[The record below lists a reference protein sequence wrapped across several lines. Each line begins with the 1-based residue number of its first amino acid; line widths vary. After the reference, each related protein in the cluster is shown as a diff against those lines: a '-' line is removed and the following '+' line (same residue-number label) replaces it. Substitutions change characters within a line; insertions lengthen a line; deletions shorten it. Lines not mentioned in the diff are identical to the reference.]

1 MDRTAEEPRRRAR
14 STSRPDRGWALA
26 AVAVPL
32 IAVFLGGATAK
43 WAEGIALIL
52 VALLVLA
59 KPPRFSLGPIAD
71 TAAVVLLISACIA
84 FLPARWFF
92 EPAWRAA
99 LVNDFN
105 VTLATTLSPQPW
117 ATFECLISV
126 LGGLTWLYYIAG
138 LQTEPRDMR
147 AQLRLFAGGV
157 IALALLFIA
166 LRAMHIAPRFWHN
179 ERNFGP
185 FPNRNQTADFLA
197 LGGVVLLACASDD
210 IRNRSYRAIV
220 WIGGVIVVT
229 AAIVINYSRA
239 GILLFV
245 AGSAVWLGLMA
256 LRKGSAARF
265 AVGISVLLALLA
277 VLLLFGGETLERF
290 HLRGAG
296 SGMSQDFRWL
306 IFKDA
311 FDLIRA
317 SPWCGV
323 GLGNFEPVFAI
334 FRTASAG
341 DTRAHHPES
350 DWLWLWSELG
360 WVAFAAAVVGAI
372 VLIWRV
378 FPRRDVRNFRLHL
391 AGAVASLLFAA
402 HGLFDVSAHRVG
414 TAMSAVFLFGVAL
427 PRPQRVASR
436 VMPLL
441 ARLVAV
447 AVLVGAATWS
457 VSTLRKQPVPGSLG
471 AEMLRD
477 QAVLANRSRSFADAA
492 ALATRALGWTPL
504 DWQLYFV
511 RGVAEANQRRIEI
524 ALGDFRRARYLEPN
538 AYEVPLEEGK
548 LWAAIAPRLAVN
560 AWREALRR
568 AGADR
573 AEAYAQMLRHAEK
586 ANPDLL
592 APLEQ
597 LSRAHRE
604 LVFIYL
610 SRLHGD
616 EFNLAIAHL
625 LARDPDLGTLNS
637 DQRTQLIALWTERG
651 DLEKLSALVEQH
663 PDWLPAASTGLAKY
677 KADHGDFH
685 GAVDLAM
692 RFGRRPTLPQISTR
706 NDVADLQKTVAADPG
721 NYAAGYALY
730 RYFREQH
737 RVDDALEV
745 IRHFT
750 ALPRP
755 PSYFYFLEAE
765 CWSDRGDWQRAWNAY
780 QKFENAI
787 RR

>member
-1 MDRTAEEPRRRAR
+1 MEKTPEEPARRVRKSNDAPNRA
-14 STSRPDRGWALA
+14 AIA

-32 IAVFLGGATAK
+32 IAVLLGGATGK
-43 WAEGIALIL
+43 WAEGIVLMLIALF
-52 VALLVLA
+52 VLA
-59 KPPRFSLGPIAD
+59 KPPRASFGPAVD
-71 TAAVVLLISACIA
+71 AVVVVLLISASVA
-84 FLPARWFF
+84 FLPERWFF
-92 EPAWRAA
+92 EPGWRAA
-99 LVNDFN
+99 LRNDFS
-105 VTLATTLSPQPW
+105 VALPGTLSPQPW
-117 ATFECLISV
+117 VTLQCLVSF
-126 LGGLTWLYYIAG
+126 LGAIAWLYFVCG
-138 LQTEPRDMR
+138 LETEPREMR
-147 AQLRLFAGGV
+147 AQLRLFAAGV

-166 LRAMHIAPRFWHN
+166 LRGLHVAPRFWHN
-179 ERNFGP
+179 ERGFGP

-197 LGGVVLLACASDD
+197 LGAIVVLACASDD
-210 IRNRSYRAIV
+210 IRNRSYRAV
-220 WIGGVIVVT
+220 FWIGGLIIVI

-239 GILLFV
+239 GILLLV
-245 AGSAVWLGLMA
+245 AGSTVWLGLMA

-265 AVGISVLLALLA
+265 AAGISVLLALLA

-317 SPWCGV
+317 SPWCGI
-323 GLGNFEPVFAI
+323 GLGNFEPIFAI

-360 WVAFAAAVVGAI
+360 WLALLAAVIGAI
-372 VLIWRV
+372 VLIWRA
-378 FPRRDVRNFRLHL
+378 FPRRDVRNFRLYL
-391 AGAVASLLFAA
+391 AGAIASLLFAVHA
-402 HGLFDVSAHRVG
+402 VFDVSAHRIG
-414 TAMSAVFLFGVAL
+414 TAISALFLFGVVL
-427 PRPQRVASR
+427 PRPLRAGSR
-436 VMPLL
+436 ITPFIARAIALVLL
-441 ARLVAV
+441 IA
-447 AVLVGAATWS
+447 GATWTFS
-457 VSTLRKQPVPGSLG
+457 ALRNLPIPGSLG
-471 AEMLRD
+471 AEMLRE
-477 QAVLANRSRSFADAA
+477 QAIVENRGRNFADAA
-492 ALATRALGWTPL
+492 SFATRALAWTPL

-511 RGVAEANQRRIEI
+511 RAVAEANQRTIEA
-524 ALGDFRRARYLEPN
+524 ALADFRRARYLEPN

-568 AGADR
+568 AGPDR
-573 AEAYAQMLRHAEK
+573 AEAYAQMLRHVAQ

-592 APLEQ
+592 VALEQ

-610 SRLHGD
+610 SRLHG
-616 EFNLAIAHL
+616 EQFNAAIAQL
-625 LARDPDLGTLNS
+625 LERDPGLASLNP
-637 DQRTQLIALWTERG
+637 DQRTQLIALWSERG
-651 DLEKLSALVEQH
+651 DLQKLSAITEQH
-663 PDWLPAASTGLAKY
+663 ADWLPAASTGLAKY
-677 KADHGDFH
+677 KADHGDYR

-692 RFGRRPTLPQISTR
+692 RFGRRPTLPQIAIR
-706 NDVADLQKTVAADPG
+706 ADAAELQRTVASDPA

-730 RYFREQH
+730 HYFREQH
-737 RVDDALEV
+737 RVDDALDV
-745 IRHFT
+745 VRHFT
-750 ALPRP
+750 ALPHP

-765 CWSDRGDWQRAWNAY
+765 AWAERGDWQRAWSAY